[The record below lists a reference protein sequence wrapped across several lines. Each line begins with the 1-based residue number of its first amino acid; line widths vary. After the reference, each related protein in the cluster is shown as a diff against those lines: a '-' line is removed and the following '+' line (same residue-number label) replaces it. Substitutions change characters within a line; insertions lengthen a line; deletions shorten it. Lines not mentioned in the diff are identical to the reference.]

1 MKVIPPFQSR
11 EASVLF
17 VEYVLI
23 AVAFSVAVVTIVHGF
38 SL

>member
-11 EASVLF
+11 EASVLL

-23 AVAFSVAVVTIVHGF
+23 AVAFSVAVVTILHGI
-38 SL
+38 SV

>member
-1 MKVIPPFQSR
+1 VTPSFQSR

-23 AVAFSVAVVTIVHGF
+23 AVAFSVGAVTIVHGF